1 MYEEKCLHP
10 VKTCDMLLF
19 ELVTDG
25 FSLESLRLT
34 KRRRCRGY
42 DDVMKADFQMQNIRG
57 SYDNCLSLRQK
68 DRAYHNICM
77 FYSLEADILSV
88 SFFRTI
94 FHVLVVQNFMLCD
107 SGQRHVRAAV

>member
-1 MYEEKCLHP
+1 MYEEKCLHLA
-10 VKTCDMLLF
+10 KTCDMLLF

-77 FYSLEADILSV
+77 FYSLEADILSFRL
-88 SFFRTI
+88 SFQI
-94 FHVLVVQNFMLCD
+94 LENPGKALP
-107 SGQRHVRAAV
+107 A